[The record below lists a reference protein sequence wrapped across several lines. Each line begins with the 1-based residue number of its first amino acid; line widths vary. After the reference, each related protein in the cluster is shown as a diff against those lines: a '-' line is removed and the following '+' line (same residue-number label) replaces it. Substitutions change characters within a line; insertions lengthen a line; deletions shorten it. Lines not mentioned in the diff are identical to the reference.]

1 MLLAVFLVDLFLLQ
15 VIDHQPAVMAVVA
28 LAMVAE
34 PLVEID
40 SVILEEQEE
49 YIIFMT
55 QKTLLM
61 ATLGPVDKAL

>member
-28 LAMVAE
+28 LAMAVA